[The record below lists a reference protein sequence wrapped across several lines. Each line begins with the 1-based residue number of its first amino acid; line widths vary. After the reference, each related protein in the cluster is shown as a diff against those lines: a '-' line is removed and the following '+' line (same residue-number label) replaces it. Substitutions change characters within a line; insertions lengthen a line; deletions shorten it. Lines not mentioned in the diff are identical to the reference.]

1 MSGVPAQNTVQQDYR
16 DHMVYDSTAA
26 SVFGPGLRPATS
38 PSMDFMENLLGQR
51 TGVGITTPWSTPI
64 RTGVR
69 AAPYTDTNSGGTVTY
84 AAGPPA
90 TVTDTAKAW
99 LTNQWEAAATGGAR
113 TVFALNGA
121 GAITKFKIFSNTA
134 TVISAAAA
142 VGWSNGTPS
151 AGALYWIAPDNYP
164 QTGSGQAV
172 AQSAVLGADNWW
184 AVLRQAPGNPGGE

>member
-1 MSGVPAQNTVQQDYR
+1 MSGVPAQNTTQQDYR
-16 DHMVYDSTAA
+16 DHMVYDSVAA
-26 SVFGPGLRPATS
+26 TVAGPGLRPGTS
-38 PSMDFMENLLGQR
+38 PSMDFSENLLGQR
-51 TGVGITTPWSTPI
+51 NGVGISTPWSTPI
-64 RTGVR
+64 RTGIRV
-69 AAPYTDTNSGGTVTY
+69 APYTDTNSGGTVTY

-99 LTNQWEAAATGGAR
+99 ITNQWQAFVTGGAK

-121 GAITKFKIFSNTA
+121 GAITKFKIASNTP
-134 TVISAAAA
+134 TVASAAAA

-151 AGALYWIAPDNYP
+151 AAALYWIAPDNYP

-184 AVLRQAPGNPGGE
+184 AALRQAPGNPGGE